1 MSYIVTDGANR
12 GIRASGD
19 KSHKFTNEETFL
31 WLNERRRDTRAGSA
45 RPHRRC
51 PIIGSPPPRK
61 VSTADNLLA
70 KNSPPGGADFYRQII
85 GRGRLFWRGRSYNGG
100 FYGAGDILARG
111 RYINFVIIF
120 PRADFS
126 WGRHFNVASAY
137 VAVAHPYFSGC
148 SAEPTYGD

>member
-51 PIIGSPPPRK
+51 PIIGSPPPEKSQRPTIYWQK
-61 VSTADNLLA
+61 IR
-70 KNSPPGGADFYRQII
+70 PPA
-85 GRGRLFWRGRSYNGG
+85 GRTFTDKLS
-100 FYGAGDILARG
+100 AGE
-111 RYINFVIIF
+111 
-120 PRADFS
+120 DFS
-126 WGRHFNVASAY
+126 GGGDPIMVAFMGPAI
-137 VAVAHPYFSGC
+137 F
-148 SAEPTYGD
+148 